1 MVKLYLSFHNS
12 SSFALRYFLN
22 VNGKAIVW
30 VSDTPLDYKHTAD
43 FSENVQRQLGKKKG
57 EFEGHQA
64 IHPMNN
70 EWSLTP

>member
-1 MVKLYLSFHNS
+1 
-12 SSFALRYFLN
+12 
-22 VNGKAIVW
+22 

-43 FSENVQRQLGKKKG
+43 FSENVQRQLEKKKG

-70 EWSLTP
+70 E